1 MLEPGVRYLPHPG
14 PAALNLDAA
23 VDLSKKSSVGYV
35 SKSVYQFCLTRNTKV
50 CGLPGRGGGG
60 RVRLGHPPGHE
71 RDCHSSTQSSLSW
84 LCQTILAFAS
94 QANLTST
101 QPLTMIDQTRN
112 MFN

>member
-35 SKSVYQFCLTRNTKV
+35 SIQIHTNPHINICLTQNNKV
-50 CGLPGRGGGG
+50 CGVAGRGGGG

-71 RDCHSSTQSSLSW
+71 RHCHGSTQSSLSW
-84 LCQTILAFAS
+84 LC
-94 QANLTST
+94 
-101 QPLTMIDQTRN
+101 
-112 MFN
+112 